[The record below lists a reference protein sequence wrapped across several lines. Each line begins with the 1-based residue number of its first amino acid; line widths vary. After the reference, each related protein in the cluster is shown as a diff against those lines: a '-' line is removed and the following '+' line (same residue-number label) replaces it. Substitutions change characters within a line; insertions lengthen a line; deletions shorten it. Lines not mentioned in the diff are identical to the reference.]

1 MKAEK
6 NNPITAILIGAGAR
20 GRTYADYAL
29 DYPGRLKMVGVAEP
43 VDHVRDDFAK
53 KHGISKEN
61 TYGSWEEVLE
71 RDKFAD
77 AVFICTQDTMHF
89 EPTMMAIEKG
99 YDILLEKPIS
109 PIPKECDS
117 LARAAEE
124 KGVKVIVCHVLR
136 YTPFF
141 LTIKNVI
148 EQGEIG
154 DVVSMVHNEN
164 VGYMHH
170 AHSFVR
176 GNWRKTS
183 ESSPMILAKSCHDVD
198 IIQWL
203 MGKKCLKVSSF
214 GSLKFFNQEN
224 CPKDAPPRCIDDC
237 PHDCAYDARKWYFP
251 HRENHELAKTWF
263 APVATGLLEPTH
275 EEIEQALKT
284 GPYGRCV
291 FQCDNDVVDH
301 QVVNMEFEDGI
312 TVAFSMCAFTHDIN
326 RTLRIMGTKG
336 EIRGN
341 MEDNTIVVYDFVKG
355 THREVNTKPVDG
367 QVGHGGGDAGMMKSF
382 CDYMKG
388 HYTGNALSEIG
399 ISAQNHRIAFGAEE
413 SRLNGGKVVHL

>member
-1 MKAEK
+1 MQTKDNA
-6 NNPITAILIGAGAR
+6 PITAILIGAGAR
-20 GRTYADYAL
+20 GWAYANYAL
-29 DYPGRLKMVGVAEP
+29 ENPRKIKILGVAEP
-43 VDHVRDDFAK
+43 VEHVRASFAE
-53 KHGISKEN
+53 KHKLPKEN
-61 TYGSWEEVLE
+61 IYTTWECVFE

-77 AVFICTQDTMHF
+77 AVLICTQDKMHF
-89 EPTMMAIEKG
+89 EPTMAAIEKG

-109 PIPKECDS
+109 PVPEECIK
-117 LARAAEE
+117 LAKVAEE
-124 KGVKVIVCHVLR
+124 KGVKIIVCHVLR

-141 LTIKNVI
+141 LEIKNII
-148 EQGEIG
+148 EQGGIG

-176 GNWRKTS
+176 GNWRKES

-203 MGKKCLKVSSF
+203 IGKECLKVSSF
-214 GSLKFFNQEN
+214 GSLKFFNKEN
-224 CPKDAPPRCIDDC
+224 CPKEAPPRCTDGC

-251 HRENHELAKTWF
+251 EGPNHKHASTWF
-263 APVATGLLEPTH
+263 APVATQSLSPTY
-275 EEIEQALKT
+275 EEIRQVLQT

-301 QVVNMEFEDGI
+301 QVVNMEFEGGI
-312 TVAFSMCAFTHDIN
+312 TATFSMCAFTHDIN

-341 MEDNTIVVYDFVKG
+341 MEDNSIIVYDFVKG
-355 THREVNTKPVDG
+355 TSRELNTKPVDG
-367 QVGHGGGDAGMMKSF
+367 QVGHGGGDRGIMESF
-382 CDYMKG
+382 CDYIKG
-388 HYTGNALSEIG
+388 SYTGNALSEIG
-399 ISAQNHRIAFGAEE
+399 ISAKNHRIAFEGER
-413 SRLNGGKVVHL
+413 SRVNGGEVIHL